1 MAGVARLMIPSIPST
16 DEGLK
21 QYLTKL
27 GNEQCQA
34 IEGCIVAAKF
44 DVERLDQAAQKSLRE
59 LWEGLRTQLGE
70 IGQTISGFSPD
81 RREQY
86 KALNERVQNLTRYLQ
101 TSPAPANLSGTLPA
115 QQGTQQSDL
124 IVAQTNPHTNPVK
137 PAQYTFCAAAFLEQA
152 LQRQPFDTR
161 CITHSILKGVAVHQQ
176 ASGRRPDTNPTILQV
191 LTCGWLNLQLAA
203 RPIFG
208 GRPQS
213 ADTQQT
219 FYQDLL
225 NRFAVGEAAIL
236 TKAPP
241 TSAVYKSDVIEAPL
255 TVAVYRFKDGYVVFN
270 PHGSPEIG
278 NRAYIK
284 IFPSAEK
291 LSQYLSTAFKF
302 LDFPDYPNDDINPET
317 GRDNPNMVEMT
328 WVTLKESQGTQP
340 SALALPAPAQ
350 ANPRPAPAQAQA
362 DRAYLP
368 MAVAGLALSG
378 LGLLYILWRNGL
390 GAASIRLSTENPEL

>member
-161 CITHSILKGVAVHQQ
+161 CITHSILKGVAVHQ
-176 ASGRRPDTNPTILQV
+176 
-191 LTCGWLNLQLAA
+191 
-203 RPIFG
+203 
-208 GRPQS
+208 
-213 ADTQQT
+213 
-219 FYQDLL
+219 
-225 NRFAVGEAAIL
+225 
-236 TKAPP
+236 
-241 TSAVYKSDVIEAPL
+241 
-255 TVAVYRFKDGYVVFN
+255 
-270 PHGSPEIG
+270 
-278 NRAYIK
+278 
-284 IFPSAEK
+284 
-291 LSQYLSTAFKF
+291 
-302 LDFPDYPNDDINPET
+302 
-317 GRDNPNMVEMT
+317 
-328 WVTLKESQGTQP
+328 
-340 SALALPAPAQ
+340 
-350 ANPRPAPAQAQA
+350 
-362 DRAYLP
+362 
-368 MAVAGLALSG
+368 
-378 LGLLYILWRNGL
+378 
-390 GAASIRLSTENPEL
+390 